1 MPYFES
7 GGGNATSGTISG
19 SLGFTI
25 KWIKVG
31 RVVSL
36 QFDND
41 TTNIPPGASDIAT
54 LPDDLTPAISM
65 KASCYRE
72 SLTKCAFTTSPT
84 TNKLSVY
91 NDSGSNVYYIGGSMT
106 YISKK

>member
-1 MPYFES
+1 M
-7 GGGNATSGTISG
+7 GGNATSGTING

-31 RVVSL
+31 RVVTI

-54 LPDDLTPAISM
+54 LPDDLTPALSI
-65 KASCYRE
+65 KAESYRT
-72 SLTKCAFTTSPT
+72 SLNKCAFSTNPS
-84 TNKLSVY
+84 TNKLAIY